1 MKAKHEG
8 MKDKREGKEKKATT
22 KIKIGIFQGKQAKY
36 NRFLLETLY
45 DEGPLSAWELAK
57 KARENQNLHSL
68 HAIFNKRLRIL
79 EKKGYVKRVEGKW
92 LLQFKGMIAVL
103 IIQENPKPFNEI
115 WVQLVENLLG
125 IDEKD
130 LAFLR
135 SRRRIEKYLKFIR
148 AKLEDLKK
156 YENWVLLS
164 DYVKKMMEKG
174 FFNLDVIENEILA
187 MLIIG
192 KILHEQ
198 EYAEKDLENLIKELL
213 F

>member
-1 MKAKHEG
+1 M
-8 MKDKREGKEKKATT
+8 
-22 KIKIGIFQGKQAKY
+22 
-36 NRFLLETLY
+36 Y